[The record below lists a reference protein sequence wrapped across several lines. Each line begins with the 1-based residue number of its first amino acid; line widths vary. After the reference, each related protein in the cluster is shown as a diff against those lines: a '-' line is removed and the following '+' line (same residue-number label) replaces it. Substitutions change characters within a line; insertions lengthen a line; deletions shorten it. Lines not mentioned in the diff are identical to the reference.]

1 MAGENKVAMFN
12 DWLTLV
18 ANLGVLLGIFFLVY
32 EIQQNTDAIRS
43 QTRAAIYS
51 GAQEE
56 LWKNMEYPDV
66 TLNMLV
72 ADHELSPEE
81 KVRFDAWMS
90 ASMRAREF
98 AWIEYRNGNLD
109 ATYWESDRN
118 VIAIILGTERG
129 RTWWNK
135 VGKLSFGPE
144 FTSYVDDYMKERGPI
159 PFVESVL
166 SIE

>member
-1 MAGENKVAMFN
+1 MAGEKKFSMLNHG
-12 DWLTLV
+12 LTLF
-18 ANLGVLLGIFFLVY
+18 ANLGVLLGIFILIY

-66 TLNMLV
+66 TLNMRV
-72 ADHELSPEE
+72 TDHELSPEE
-81 KVRFDAWMS
+81 KIRFDAWMS

-118 VIAIILGTERG
+118 VIAIVLGTERG
-129 RTWWNK
+129 RIWWNEI
-135 VGKLSFGPE
+135 GSLGFGPE
-144 FTSYVDDYMKERGPI
+144 FVTYVDEYMNERGPI
-159 PFVESVL
+159 PWVEKLL
-166 SIE
+166 SLE

>member
-1 MAGENKVAMFN
+1 MPGDNRIAVLN

-18 ANLGVLLGIFFLVY
+18 ANLGVLVGIFFLIY

-56 LWKNMEYPDV
+56 LWQNMEYPDV
-66 TLNMLV
+66 TLNMV
-72 ADHELSPEE
+72 DTDNEMSAEE
-81 KVRFDAWMS
+81 KIRFDAWMT

-98 AWIEYRNGNLD
+98 AWIEYRNGTLD
-109 ATYWESDRN
+109 STFWESDQN

-129 RTWWNK
+129 RIWWNE
-135 VGKLSFGPE
+135 VGRLGFGPE
-144 FTSYVDDYMKERGPI
+144 FVAFVDEFMKERGPI
-159 PFVESVL
+159 PFVEKVL
-166 SIE
+166 SLK